1 VIYPGFKLKKTKME
15 IIKEELKIMQKHPNI
30 YLANYFSD
38 LKRDVDLRFF
48 EKKDENS
55 KYIKIITKIEQI
67 EQDFYNRSK
76 SFNTFDQE
84 INSLVE
90 LDVESIDDLK
100 YKIEEKLFQNKT
112 ILFIEDFGEEK
123 KTFLLILT
131 NGYLRK
137 SKFENFYEYFNRESL
152 IADFLHKQQ
161 FRNNIEEFN
170 FLNSLKEISFIYNN
184 QIKKIHPATF
194 KSLTN
199 LEVIRFIGNDI
210 KELDPATFKG
220 LNFLKK
226 IYFSLNKITT
236 INPSTFNGL
245 NLDEIYFDEN
255 KIKELDPTTFTGLT
269 SLKLINFN
277 KNEITKLHPSTFKGL
292 TNLKEIHFTSNQ
304 ITMIHPATFN
314 DLINLEEIHF
324 NSNKI
329 EELDPTLFKGLR
341 SLKTINFINNQI
353 KKIHPATFTDLTNL
367 ECLWFNSNKIEDLDP
382 TTFNGLNN
390 LRIKCI
396 YKAKYIDDT
405 NFHKTKCACEIL

>member
-1 VIYPGFKLKKTKME
+1 ME
-15 IIKEELKIMQKHPNI
+15 KIKEELKIMQKHPNL

-38 LKRDVDLRFF
+38 LKHDVDLRFF
-48 EKKDENS
+48 EKEDENS
-55 KYIKIITKIEQI
+55 KYIEIITKIEQI
-67 EQDFYNRSK
+67 EQDYYNRSK

-100 YKIEEKLFQNKT
+100 YKIEEKLFQKKT
-112 ILFIEDFGEEK
+112 ILFIEDFGKEK

-137 SKFENFYEYFNRESL
+137 SKLDNFYEYFNKESL
-152 IADFLHKQQ
+152 VADFLHKQPLG
-161 FRNNIEEFN
+161 NNIEEFN
-170 FLNSLKEISFIYNN
+170 FLNSLKLVDSFNN

-199 LEVIRFIGNDI
+199 LEEIRFIGNEI

-220 LNFLKK
+220 LNFLRK

-255 KIKELDPTTFTGLT
+255 EIKELDPTTFTGLT

-292 TNLKEIHFTSNQ
+292 TDLKRIYFTSNQ

-396 YKAKYIDDT
+396 AKYNAKYIDDT
-405 NFHKTKCACEIL
+405 DFHKTKRACEIL

>member
-1 VIYPGFKLKKTKME
+1 ME
-15 IIKEELKIMQKHPNI
+15 KIKEELKIMQKHPNL

-38 LKRDVDLRFF
+38 LKHDVDLRFF
-48 EKKDENS
+48 EKEDENS
-55 KYIKIITKIEQI
+55 KYIEIITKIEQI
-67 EQDFYNRSK
+67 EQDYYNRSK

-100 YKIEEKLFQNKT
+100 YKIEEKLFQKKT
-112 ILFIEDFGEEK
+112 ILFIEDFGKEK

-137 SKFENFYEYFNRESL
+137 SKFDNFYEYFNKESL
-152 IADFLHKQQ
+152 VADFLHKQPLG
-161 FRNNIEEFN
+161 NNIEEFN
-170 FLNSLKEISFIYNN
+170 FLNSLKLVDSFND

-199 LEVIRFIGNDI
+199 LEEIRFICNEI

-220 LNFLKK
+220 LHFLRK
-226 IYFSLNKITT
+226 IYFSRNKITT

-269 SLKLINFN
+269 SLKLINF
-277 KNEITKLHPSTFKGL
+277 KK
-292 TNLKEIHFTSNQ
+292 NQ

-324 NSNKI
+324 DENKI

-341 SLKTINFINNQI
+341 SLKTINFNYNQI

-367 ECLWFNSNKIEDLDP
+367 EYLWFGYNKFEDLDP
-382 TTFNGLNN
+382 TTFNGLNK
-390 LRIKCI
+390 LRIKCF
-396 YKAKYIDDT
+396 YNAEWDT
-405 NFHKTKCACEIL
+405 DFHKTKCACEIL